1 MNTTTIKIRLS
12 RPDGTPV
19 IGGQV
24 VAQLEG
30 VGISDLDGL
39 ISQARMEAVTDET
52 GQASL
57 ALWPSA
63 NGVSGV
69 EYRIVAR
76 SDDGRKVIDE
86 MVNVIES
93 AEPVRLTD
101 ILMVPPPSPKPYD
114 EAAIEAIRA
123 DRVLAQQAAD
133 TSTTNAAQTA
143 ADRQQ
148 TGLDRQ
154 ATAADRARAETAR
167 QEAEALYGDLTAVE
181 QAKLDAQAAH
191 AGADT
196 AADQAAA
203 SAQAAATSEANADQS
218 EAAALASQQAAAA
231 SETNAA
237 NSATAAAASEDN
249 ASASESAAL
258 ASEQAADQSEALA
271 EQWATSQGLVDGVN
285 YGAKK
290 YALDASASQ
299 AAAAQ
304 SETNAATS
312 ETNDAN
318 SASAAASSATDA
330 ANSAASI
337 NAADIVHAPGSGL
350 ANEAGSAAFA
360 DTGDFDAAGAAAG
373 AQAYSIQ
380 RANHTGTQTLST
392 ISDAGTAAGADVE
405 AFDPAG
411 RAVAV
416 TPTAFAK
423 ADGSRPGWTAPTG
436 TTLEAASNL
445 ALVVGSTLVE
455 IAAGTAITLPALAA
469 GIDYTIYAAA
479 DGTLQAVDAD
489 AAAPIDT
496 RKVGGFHVSAGGT
509 AIVASSLWDLNWR
522 PSTPNPRGM
531 VLSLD
536 GRIWADIYLADVDYA
551 LNGYSRNG
559 QQIADDL
566 SLPKIPAEYGGDGI
580 AAYASASWWSFND
593 ILSSAGKRFPH
604 YQEFTALAYG
614 VVERQ
619 AVGTDPGTTQHQ
631 AGHRSACG
639 VEQVTGVMWQWG
651 ADITGTSATGAAA
664 WNDWADGRGDIYT
677 HSIRSPLF
685 GAGWSDG
692 THAGSRASYWNV
704 QPGYSSSGVGARGV
718 CDHLNLQ
725 AER

>member
-154 ATAADRARAETAR
+154 VTAADRARAETAR

-218 EAAALASQQAAAA
+218 EAAALASQQAA
-231 SETNAA
+231 
-237 NSATAAAASEDN
+237 
-249 ASASESAAL
+249 
-258 ASEQAADQSEALA
+258 DQSEALA

-312 ETNDAN
+312 ETNAAA
-318 SASAAASSATDA
+318 SASAALDRKS
-330 ANSAASI
+330 
-337 NAADIVHAPGSGL
+337 
-350 ANEAGSAAFA
+350 
-360 DTGDFDAAGAAAG
+360 
-373 AQAYSIQ
+373 
-380 RANHTGTQTLST
+380 
-392 ISDAGTAAGADVE
+392 
-405 AFDPAG
+405 
-411 RAVAV
+411 
-416 TPTAFAK
+416 
-423 ADGSRPGWTAPTG
+423 
-436 TTLEAASNL
+436 
-445 ALVVGSTLVE
+445 VV
-455 IAAGTAITLPALAA
+455 
-469 GIDYTIYAAA
+469 
-479 DGTLQAVDAD
+479 
-489 AAAPIDT
+489 
-496 RKVGGFHVSAGGT
+496 
-509 AIVASSLWDLNWR
+509 
-522 PSTPNPRGM
+522 
-531 VLSLD
+531 
-536 GRIWADIYLADVDYA
+536 
-551 LNGYSRNG
+551 
-559 QQIADDL
+559 
-566 SLPKIPAEYGGDGI
+566 
-580 AAYASASWWSFND
+580 
-593 ILSSAGKRFPH
+593 
-604 YQEFTALAYG
+604 
-614 VVERQ
+614 
-619 AVGTDPGTTQHQ
+619 
-631 AGHRSACG
+631 
-639 VEQVTGVMWQWG
+639 
-651 ADITGTSATGAAA
+651 
-664 WNDWADGRGDIYT
+664 
-677 HSIRSPLF
+677 
-685 GAGWSDG
+685 
-692 THAGSRASYWNV
+692 
-704 QPGYSSSGVGARGV
+704 
-718 CDHLNLQ
+718 
-725 AER
+725 